1 MMLNT
6 ATYYKNNTTKT
17 NPFIVLFFMKSSE
30 NNNDMINIHRIYQ
43 KTGFLPYSQH
53 DGKSCKKKL

>member
-6 ATYYKNNTTKT
+6 ATYYKDNTTKT

-43 KTGFLPYSQH
+43 KTGFLPYS
-53 DGKSCKKKL
+53 